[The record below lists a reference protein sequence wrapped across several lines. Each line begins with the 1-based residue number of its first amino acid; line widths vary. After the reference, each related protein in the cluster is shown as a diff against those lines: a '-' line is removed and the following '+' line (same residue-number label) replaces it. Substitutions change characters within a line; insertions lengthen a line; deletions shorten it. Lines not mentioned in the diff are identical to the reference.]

1 MGRDTDGAQYHAG
14 EMSVIIPYI
23 ADEDAR
29 AAIKWYSAVFHAVV
43 EADPVPRDPFGHRWM
58 LNQASEGSL

>member
-1 MGRDTDGAQYHAG
+1 
-14 EMSVIIPYI
+14 MSVIIPYI

-43 EADPVPRDPFGHRWM
+43 EVDPVPRDPFGHRWM